1 MKDIY
6 QMLCKRLVFTKT
18 AMKFSVKRLL
28 PEKNLKTCN
37 ILTEILNSFE
47 LKSRSS
53 EIEKKQNNY
62 RCLTIN

>member
-28 PEKNLKTCN
+28 PEENLKTCN

-62 RCLTIN
+62 RCLPIY